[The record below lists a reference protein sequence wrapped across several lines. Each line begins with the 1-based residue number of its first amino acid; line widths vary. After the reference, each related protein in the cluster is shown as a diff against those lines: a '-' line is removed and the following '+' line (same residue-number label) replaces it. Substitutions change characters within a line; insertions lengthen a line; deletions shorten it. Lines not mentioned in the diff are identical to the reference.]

1 MSKLLC
7 LLLTGLVTFPCAN
20 ASNLKSNRAD
30 SACLAFR
37 KHLHEKAW
45 PLSWSS
51 LHFLDSITVADS
63 LAYPLDILDEFGFQL
78 FAESKTYNDFIRQFW
93 VLYLKR
99 VNQYGSKTS
108 KLLFLLSMVRNLRN
122 NLFFEEALTIVNDA
136 LSWGQSQFEST
147 DLDGL
152 IYQKGMIYHD
162 LGYFESA
169 IKLFIPLTKT
179 ENQLKSAALE
189 AYASC
194 LRKSE
199 QEDERDSIFTLLVNK
214 YAPHREFL
222 LYYNWGTCENNL
234 LNSDLADNI
243 FCRAENILNK
253 GSVDE
258 QAFLF
263 NKLARSSF
271 QRNDYPQAL
280 YYNSLALKI
289 LQPNV
294 KFDVIWRVPKNL
306 NTNLDHSHLIDLL
319 SLRAMIYFGMYEKYH
334 LSWIDQ
340 ELIKLY
346 SIIKKMAWLH
356 LMDQNKFSSQLVWQD
371 YLIKFFN
378 ATYFQYFF
386 SKKDNKRLWEVSELS
401 RGIATSIQRTQRVSR
416 YPPVSLNTYRQFI
429 FNDSILETV
438 QTPFSRIPILP
449 DGYSIFKIEVTSYD
463 KIQKEVLSHRQ
474 TMLVYVWLP
483 DNLGLYLFKLSKK
496 DFQVINLSN
505 EIPQIL
511 GLLDYYNK
519 YNNSHDQTTFN
530 ALKHQELYD
539 RLVKPAGLLKKQLI
553 IVPMGPL
560 NGLSFGTLIKNQVP
574 AKFLIQDHDLSYQ
587 MSATLWHHHSLS
599 KPTNLSL
606 TLSFAPDYSH
616 NFTPLAYNH
625 QEVQLPAKLT
635 DHQHMTFLGD
645 SATPQHYLQYAGQAS
660 IIHFAAHAEIDEGSY
675 LKAKIILDQNS
686 EPNSLDFQTIL
697 RHPLQANLVVLS
709 GCKTG
714 GGDLRD
720 GEGMVSLINAFTAAG
735 AESVLSTF
743 WPVYDQ
749 VSLTLMDNFYQGITK
764 GDNLSQAISEAQR
777 QYLVT
782 AQADLLEPYYWGGFG
797 IWGSST
803 KFD

>member
-7 LLLTGLVTFPCAN
+7 LLLTGLVTFTCAN
-20 ASNLKSNRAD
+20 ASSLKSYRAD
-30 SACLAFR
+30 STCLVIR
-37 KHLHEKAW
+37 KQLHENAW
-45 PLSWSS
+45 LLSWSS
-51 LHFLDSITVADS
+51 LHFLDSIAIADS
-63 LAYPLDILDEFGFQL
+63 LAFPLDILDEFSNKL
-78 FAESKTYNDFIRQFW
+78 FSESKSYNDFIRQFW
-93 VLYLKR
+93 VLYLER
-99 VNQYGSKTS
+99 INQYGSKTS

-122 NLFFEEALTIVNDA
+122 NLFFEEAMTIVNDA
-136 LSWGQSQFEST
+136 LSWGRSQFESK

-162 LGYFESA
+162 LGDFEPA

-179 ENQLKSAALE
+179 ENPLKSAALE

-194 LRKSE
+194 MRKSE

-253 GSVDE
+253 ASVDD

-263 NKLARSSF
+263 NKLARSSLH
-271 QRNDYPQAL
+271 RNDYPQAL
-280 YYNSLALKI
+280 YYNSLAFRI

-334 LSWIDQ
+334 LSWINQ

-346 SIIKKMAWLH
+346 SLIKKMAWLH

-371 YLIKFFN
+371 YLVKFFN
-378 ATYFQYFF
+378 TTYFQYFF

-401 RGIATSIQRTQRVSR
+401 RAVATSIQRTQRVSR

-429 FNDSILETV
+429 FNDSILDTV
-438 QTPFSRIPILP
+438 QTPFSRIPILH
-449 DGYSIFKIEVTSYD
+449 DGYSTIKIEVTSYD
-463 KIQKEVLSHRQ
+463 KIQKEVLSRRQ
-474 TMLVYVWLP
+474 TLLEYVWLP
-483 DNLGLYLFKLSKK
+483 DNLGLYLFKLSK
-496 DFQVINLSN
+496 DDLQVVDLSN
-505 EIPQIL
+505 KLPRIL
-511 GLLDYYNK
+511 ELLDYYQK
-519 YNNSHDQTTFN
+519 YNNSHDQTPFS
-530 ALKHQELYD
+530 AARHQELYD
-539 RLVKPAGLLKKQLI
+539 HLVKPAGFLKKQLI
-553 IVPMGPL
+553 IIPMGPL
-560 NGLSFGTLIKNQVP
+560 NGLSFGTLIKSQAP
-574 AKFLIQDHDLSYQ
+574 TKFLIQEHNLSYQ
-587 MSATLWHHHSLS
+587 MSATLWYHHALS
-599 KPTNLSL
+599 IPTQSSV
-606 TLSFAPDYSH
+606 TLSFAPEYSH
-616 NFTPLAYNH
+616 NFAPLAYN
-625 QEVQLPAKLT
+625 QNEVQLPAKLSEF
-635 DHQHMTFLGD
+635 QHMTFVGN
-645 SATPQHYLQYAGQAS
+645 SATPHNYLRYAGQAS
-660 IIHFAAHAEIDEGSY
+660 VIHFAAHAEIDESNY

-709 GCKTG
+709 GCKTA

-735 AESVLSTF
+735 AEAVLSTF
-743 WPVYDQ
+743 WPVYDR
-749 VSLTLMDNFYQGITK
+749 VSLTLMDNFYQSINK
-764 GDNLSQAISEAQR
+764 GNNLSQAISEAQR
-777 QYLVT
+777 KYLIT

-797 IWGSST
+797 IWGSSI